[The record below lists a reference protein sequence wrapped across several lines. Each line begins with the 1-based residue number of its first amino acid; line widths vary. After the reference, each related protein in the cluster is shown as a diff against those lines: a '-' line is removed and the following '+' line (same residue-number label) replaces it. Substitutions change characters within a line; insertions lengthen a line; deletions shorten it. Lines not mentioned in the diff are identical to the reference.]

1 MALPHIEIVGNLVE
15 DPVLRITNSGVE
27 VANFRIGTSERK
39 QDETGIWVEKDKL
52 YISVVCWREH
62 AKLVAEHLNK
72 GDAVAVMGKLKQKEY
87 TDNNGQKRTDYE
99 IEANTIS
106 KVLKAK
112 RMDKSTDGNVA
123 WNPAPASGSTDN
135 TIWGSSF

>member
-15 DPVLRITNSGVE
+15 DPILRTTSNGVD
-27 VANFRIGTSERK
+27 VANMRIGTSERK
-39 QDETGIWVEKDKL
+39 QDETGAWIETSKL
-52 YISVVCWREH
+52 YISIVCWRDH
-62 AKLVAEHLNK
+62 AKLVAENLNK

-87 TDNNGQKRTDYE
+87 TDSNGQKRTDYE

-106 KVLKAK
+106 KVLKPY
-112 RMDKSTDGNVA
+112 RMDKMSNENVA